1 MLKEQI
7 KTLECEI
14 RDLGKKKQTDQTD
27 GCSCA
32 KISEMLEAQRQNINS
47 ETRATIKKEIRH
59 IGTNEHTQ
67 EIIQE
72 LKTLQNKS
80 QELLDHQI
88 DNTSE
93 IIQEIRNGRN
103 PREILDRLEKMKRVC
118 EENKKQILEE
128 IKNQSS
134 PLEYQ
139 LCNINNKMNQLAT
152 KDDVRNIQIPDD
164 IARKQDLPK
173 IPANLA
179 TKEDCRNMDFELE
192 IEIKLAEIASKE
204 LELQTFKKEL
214 DLLRLRLR
222 KQKGEKSSVLNNS
235 PVKDSIKPNTGT
247 IERRTD
253 DLRCDPIV
261 NKRPNTGTELFDEE
275 DWGKYCYVVF
285 NGPNAGIYDSWP
297 EATDAIHGFSGISW
311 KKYKTKEEAE
321 LAQKQWLGPRTYSSA
336 LKEDKPFQDKKI
348 V

>member
-1 MLKEQI
+1 
-7 KTLECEI
+7 
-14 RDLGKKKQTDQTD
+14 
-27 GCSCA
+27 
-32 KISEMLEAQRQNINS
+32 
-47 ETRATIKKEIRH
+47 
-59 IGTNEHTQ
+59 
-67 EIIQE
+67 
-72 LKTLQNKS
+72 
-80 QELLDHQI
+80 
-88 DNTSE
+88 
-93 IIQEIRNGRN
+93 
-103 PREILDRLEKMKRVC
+103 
-118 EENKKQILEE
+118 
-128 IKNQSS
+128 
-134 PLEYQ
+134 
-139 LCNINNKMNQLAT
+139 
-152 KDDVRNIQIPDD
+152 
-164 IARKQDLPK
+164 
-173 IPANLA
+173 
-179 TKEDCRNMDFELE
+179 MDFELE

>member
-1 MLKEQI
+1 MGLKDTGSIDFGTPDQRLHDDKEILKRMFHSGEPGQYYNHWKDLINTIAGDENRSNYYFGDEIKHVLRVVFGCGPHPSNQTSGCSCAEIKEMLREQT
-7 KTLECEI
+7 KTLECKI
-14 RDLGKKKQTDQTD
+14 RDLGKKQQTNQTD

-88 DNTSE
+88 DNTAK

-103 PREILDRLEKMKRVC
+103 SKEILDKLEKMKRDC

-179 TKEDCRNMDFELE
+179 TKEDVAN
-192 IEIKLAEIASKE
+192 IK
-204 LELQTFKKEL
+204 F
-214 DLLRLRLR
+214 
-222 KQKGEKSSVLNNS
+222 
-235 PVKDSIKPNTGT
+235 
-247 IERRTD
+247 
-253 DLRCDPIV
+253 
-261 NKRPNTGTELFDEE
+261 
-275 DWGKYCYVVF
+275 
-285 NGPNAGIYDSWP
+285 
-297 EATDAIHGFSGISW
+297 
-311 KKYKTKEEAE
+311 
-321 LAQKQWLGPRTYSSA
+321 PRYQ
-336 LKEDKPFQDKKI
+336 PF
-348 V
+348 